1 MFCTFFYAL
10 EPAVR
15 FKFQY
20 IRIIM
25 SELSINTPA
34 LLFPAITLL
43 MLAYTNRFLAL
54 ANLVRRLHE
63 QYTKEESQNIR
74 RQIASLHVRI
84 RLIRNMQA
92 LGVLSF
98 LLCVV
103 TMYLIFTGN
112 NQAAYILFAASLIS
126 LLLSL
131 IFSLI
136 EIWKSTNAIDLE
148 LSDME
153 LKHQNIIRDILDD
166 AQKNA

>member
-1 MFCTFFYAL
+1 MN
-10 EPAVR
+10 
-15 FKFQY
+15 
-20 IRIIM
+20 
-25 SELSINTPA
+25 ELSINTPA

-112 NQAAYILFAASLIS
+112 NKAAYILFAASLIS

-148 LSDME
+148 LSDMA

-166 AQKNA
+166 AHKDA

>member
-1 MFCTFFYAL
+1 
-10 EPAVR
+10 
-15 FKFQY
+15 
-20 IRIIM
+20 M

-63 QYTKEESQNIR
+63 QYTKAESQNIR

-112 NQAAYILFAASLIS
+112 NQAAYMLFAASLIS

-166 AQKNA
+166 KHQDA

>member
-1 MFCTFFYAL
+1 M
-10 EPAVR
+10 
-15 FKFQY
+15 
-20 IRIIM
+20 IM
-25 SELSINTPA
+25 AELSINTPA

-112 NQAAYILFAASLIS
+112 NKAAYILFAASLIS

-148 LSDME
+148 LSDMA

-166 AQKNA
+166 AHKDA

>member
-1 MFCTFFYAL
+1 M
-10 EPAVR
+10 
-15 FKFQY
+15 
-20 IRIIM
+20 
-25 SELSINTPA
+25 ELSINTPA

-54 ANLVRRLHE
+54 ASLVRKLHDD
-63 QYTKEESQNIR
+63 YLKKESKTIR
-74 RQIASLHVRI
+74 GQIRSLHVRL

-103 TMYLIFTGN
+103 CMYLVFSGRQIASHWVFG
-112 NQAAYILFAASLIS
+112 ASLLS

-153 LKHQNIIRDILDD
+153 LENQNLIRTILDD
-166 AQKNA
+166 TGKHSG